1 MLAARRLAGIGVAG
15 GAFTSVAWAD
25 ESSKTSGND
34 GESSKAGA
42 IAALGAASC
51 LAGAG
56 LMMTQPKGRHVAAKF
71 FAPKIAFGG
80 LALLAV
86 GSGMSMLRSADNAG
100 SAKKTQKGNFFT
112 EFIFPKTAATPARSE
127 MSFTLLNDS
136 FRFAE
141 SHGKFNA
148 LLSGLTESEPT
159 ESTAGLAKDQC
170 ERPTVYV
177 IDIDPSQGGASLVA
191 DLSDKVSY
199 LLSTASKEKDEI
211 VLRVRSPG
219 GSVVLYGALSAEADR
234 LTKAG
239 LSVTACV
246 DEVAASGGYMI
257 ACTASQIFA
266 SPFAIVGSIG
276 VVAEFP
282 NINKGMKRHGI
293 EWESF
298 TGGECKRTVG
308 SFDDA
313 SPQAREKMQEQI
325 DEVHTA
331 FTAWVVD
338 RRSEFNPANAN
349 GEHWIASKAPPGL
362 VDQIITSSCY
372 LKSKMDDSSVVLVEI
387 SHNQSLAEQLGFP
400 SASLNNLVADTLGVS
415 PLHWLMLA
423 MR

>member
-1 MLAARRLAGIGVAG
+1 MFNSPSPLTTTMLAARRLAGIGVAG

-100 SAKKTQKGNFFT
+100 SAKKTQKGKNFT

-177 IDIDPSQGGASLVA
+177 IDIDPSGARSEKAAKGGASLVA

-199 LLSTASKEKDEI
+199 LLSTPLWVIDSKFARTDFTH
-211 VLRVRSPG
+211 
-219 GSVVLYGALSAEADR
+219 DR
-234 LTKAG
+234 K
-239 LSVTACV
+239 
-246 DEVAASGGYMI
+246 
-257 ACTASQIFA
+257 Q
-266 SPFAIVGSIG
+266 
-276 VVAEFP
+276 
-282 NINKGMKRHGI
+282 
-293 EWESF
+293 
-298 TGGECKRTVG
+298 
-308 SFDDA
+308 
-313 SPQAREKMQEQI
+313 RE
-325 DEVHTA
+325 
-331 FTAWVVD
+331 
-338 RRSEFNPANAN
+338 
-349 GEHWIASKAPPGL
+349 G
-362 VDQIITSSCY
+362 
-372 LKSKMDDSSVVLVEI
+372 
-387 SHNQSLAEQLGFP
+387 
-400 SASLNNLVADTLGVS
+400 
-415 PLHWLMLA
+415 
-423 MR
+423 